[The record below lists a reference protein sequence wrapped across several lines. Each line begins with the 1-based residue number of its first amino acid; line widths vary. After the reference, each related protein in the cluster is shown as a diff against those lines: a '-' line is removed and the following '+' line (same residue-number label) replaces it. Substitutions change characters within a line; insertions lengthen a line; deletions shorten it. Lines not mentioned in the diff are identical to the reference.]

1 MKVGFINDLYRSL
14 KQQPFLLMECT
25 PSAVNWHNVNKAK
38 RPGMNLLSSMQ
49 MIAHGSDSVLYFQY
63 RKSRGSSEKL
73 HGAVVDHDNSPK
85 NRVFQ
90 EVAKV
95 GETLER
101 LSEVVGTKRPAQT
114 AILYDW
120 EIIGRSRMLRGLR
133 RRQNVIRK
141 CFSSITAHSGNT
153 ISLSTSSRKNKTFH
167 HINC

>member
-1 MKVGFINDLYRSL
+1 
-14 KQQPFLLMECT
+14 MECT

-49 MIAHGSDSVLYFQY
+49 MIAHGSDSILYFQF

-73 HGAVVDHDNSPK
+73 HGAIVDHDNSPK

-95 GETLER
+95 GETLEK
-101 LSEVVGTKRPAQT
+101 LADVVGTKRPSEV

-120 EIIGRSRMLRGLR
+120 ENDWALQDAQGFAKATKRYPQTLRLTLPHFLGTGYPGRCDYKR
-133 RRQNVIRK
+133 
-141 CFSSITAHSGNT
+141 T
-153 ISLSTSSRKNKTFH
+153 
-167 HINC
+167 